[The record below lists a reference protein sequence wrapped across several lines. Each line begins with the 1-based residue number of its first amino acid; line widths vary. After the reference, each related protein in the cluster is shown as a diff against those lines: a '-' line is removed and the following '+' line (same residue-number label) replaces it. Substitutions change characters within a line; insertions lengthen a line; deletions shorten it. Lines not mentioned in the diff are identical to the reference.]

1 MSEMAMLLHRSTISG
16 SFTESFR
23 AAKTKLDSGKN
34 RLIDPNMIL
43 LLILNI

>member
-1 MSEMAMLLHRSTISG
+1 MSEMAMLLPGSTISG

-23 AAKTKLDSGKN
+23 AAKTKLDPDKN